1 MKEKRVVRTLS
12 VRQVQS
18 PRCSRATAGDVALE
32 NDLPSWDNPVIK
44 YDMFLGSGTL
54 GSGTL
59 GSRTLF
65 LGSRTIFLGSRTQL
79 SQVSQT
85 PICRVC

>member
-32 NDLPSWDNPVIK
+32 NDLSSWDNPVIK
-44 YDMFLGSGTL
+44 YDRRNMA
-54 GSGTL
+54 
-59 GSRTLF
+59 
-65 LGSRTIFLGSRTQL
+65 
-79 SQVSQT
+79 VQT
-85 PICRVC
+85 TEQKTKYLASNCIAPCKRVGMAMILVLIGH